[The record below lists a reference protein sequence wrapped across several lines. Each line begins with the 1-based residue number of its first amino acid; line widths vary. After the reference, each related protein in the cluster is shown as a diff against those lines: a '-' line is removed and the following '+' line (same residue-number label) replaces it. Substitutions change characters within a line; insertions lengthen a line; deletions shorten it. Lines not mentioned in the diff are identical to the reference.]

1 MIFGWSNYFSFISL
15 YLTQV
20 HHYTTMQ
27 TSLFL
32 AVMGMGFSLGCGVLV
47 DICTKKFDMNWVV
60 VAGLLV
66 TALAIL
72 ITLLAV
78 SPTLDWFMVF
88 VIGASLSVAYS
99 TLLAI
104 FSNLVSNDEQGW
116 VMGVTGSIMAIC
128 FGLTSLFTGVMA
140 QIGTGIPLIL
150 SIIGLTSSALLLGVF
165 TVKKKYDGVGA
176 NDK

>member
-1 MIFGWSNYFSFISL
+1 
-15 YLTQV
+15 
-20 HHYTTMQ
+20 
-27 TSLFL
+27 
-32 AVMGMGFSLGCGVLV
+32 
-47 DICTKKFDMNWVV
+47 
-60 VAGLLV
+60 
-66 TALAIL
+66 
-72 ITLLAV
+72 
-78 SPTLDWFMVF
+78 
-88 VIGASLSVAYS
+88 
-99 TLLAI
+99 LLAI

-140 QIGTGIPLIL
+140 QIGAGIPLIL